1 MDLVPHLSAPAEP
14 PSLRAFDRDHVGE
27 LVEQLSTRLPELVGQ
42 PVPVTRMGGGAVGIQ
57 LSPASLLTAARF
69 LRDTLGFDMLTC
81 VSGVDM
87 IDHLDS
93 IYHLRALSRNWLL
106 QIRVS
111 LPAETPE
118 VDSLVGLYPS
128 ANWLER
134 EEYDLVGI
142 VYVGH
147 PDLRRIMLEDDF
159 RGHPLLK
166 SFRSTPNVVH
176 DRATTQVSAEQ
187 ALAGEQQR
195 NLEIVVGK
203 RLGQGNEERLHPGTP
218 TFGDMAIY
226 SRTGQGVEPAEP
238 RPTLPRQS
246 EQGGGS

>member
-1 MDLVPHLSAPAEP
+1 M
-14 PSLRAFDRDHVGE
+14 
-27 LVEQLSTRLPELVGQ
+27 
-42 PVPVTRMGGGAVGIQ
+42 GIQ

-111 LPAETPE
+111 LPAEAPE

-159 RGHPLLK
+159 RGHSLLK

-238 RPTLPRQS
+238 HPTLPRQN